1 MRILMLLPFVFTQ
14 ASPEAERLWA
24 DGERL
29 VAIERMTAE
38 LEQRPGDQL
47 LRLSLVQRELLTAR
61 FEAALAHSEGLPVE
75 RRGLRGR
82 ALYFLTRYAEALDFL
97 GDEDP
102 DELLMRAEALRAL
115 GRLEEVDALLPR
127 LRAVLGPERVEVR
140 LLEARGL
147 LRRGQSER
155 ALELLRGV
163 LREAPLEA
171 EALFTL
177 GRALVRAGKREEGLK
192 LLERHRELVPL
203 LDRLDFARRGVAL
216 SPRGGA
222 NQAALGDAWLA
233 LLPHD
238 RVRAT
243 AEARA
248 AYTRALQLAGETE
261 LVPIALRAAR
271 FRRDAAGDAPG
282 AIELLEDVLER
293 REDVRLRVRVSDYL
307 AQAGRPAEALVHLRR
322 ALELRPQDRSIE
334 QRIERL
340 EDRDGGR

>member
-1 MRILMLLPFVFTQ
+1 MGLWMLLPFVLAQ

-24 DGERL
+24 EGERL

-38 LEQRPGDQL
+38 LEQRPGDEL
-47 LRLSLVQRELLTAR
+47 LRLSLVERELLTSR

-82 ALYFLTRYAEALDFL
+82 ALYFLTRYGEALDFL
-97 GDEDP
+97 GEKDP

-127 LRAVLGPERVEVR
+127 LREVLGPERVEVR

-147 LRRGQSER
+147 LRRGESEP

-163 LREAPLEA
+163 LRDDPLQA

-177 GRALVRAGKREEGLK
+177 GRALLRAGARKEGL
-192 LLERHRELVPL
+192 LLLQRHRELVPL

-233 LLPHD
+233 LVPHHS
-238 RVRAT
+238 VRAT
-243 AEARA
+243 AEAGA
-248 AYTRALQLAGETE
+248 AYTRAFQLAGETE
-261 LVPIALRAAR
+261 LAPIALRAAR
-271 FRRDAAGDAPG
+271 FHHDAEGDLPG
-282 AIELLEDVLER
+282 AIELLEEALQRV
-293 REDVRLRVRVSDYL
+293 EDVRLRVRVSDYL
-307 AQAGRPAEALVHLRR
+307 SQAGRPAQALVHLRR
-322 ALELRPQDRSIE
+322 ARELRPRDEAIE
-334 QRIERL
+334 QRIKRL
-340 EDRDGGR
+340 EDRGGER